1 MTTLEMILVVCP
13 LAFFASFV
21 DAIAGG
27 GGLISL
33 PAYLLTG
40 MPAHFAYGSNKF
52 SACIGT
58 FFSVARF
65 LKSGTIN
72 LKVAIR
78 SAIFA
83 LIGSGLGAQ
92 LALFLSD
99 HFLRLTMVVLLPFI
113 AIFVLFNKKNTGDES
128 TFSTLSNQK
137 AVVLSALIGFS
148 IGMYDGFFG
157 PGTGTFLIL
166 AYTALMG
173 FDFKT
178 ACGNAK
184 IVNLASNFAALVVF
198 ILAGKVLYVVAIPAA
213 LFSITG
219 NWIGSGLAIKKGAK
233 FIKPVLVG
241 VLILLFM
248 KIIYD
253 MVMSF

>member
-21 DAIAGG
+21 DAVAGG

-52 SACIGT
+52 SACMGT
-58 FFSVARF
+58 FFSAARF

-72 LKVAIR
+72 LKVAIQ
-78 SAIFA
+78 SAVFA
-83 LIGSGLGAQ
+83 LIGSSLGAQ
-92 LALFLSD
+92 LALHLSD

-113 AIFVLFNKKNTGDES
+113 AAFVLFNKKRTGDES
-128 TFSTLSNQK
+128 TFLTLSNRK
-137 AVVLSALIGFS
+137 VMMLSALIGFML
-148 IGMYDGFFG
+148 GMYDGFFG

-166 AYTALMG
+166 AYTTVMG

-184 IVNLASNFAALVVF
+184 IVNLASNFAALAVF
-198 ILAGKVLYVVAIPAA
+198 ILAGKVLYAVALPATA
-213 LFSITG
+213 FSIAG
-219 NWIGSGLAIKKGAK
+219 SWIGSGLAIKKGAQ

-253 MVMSF
+253 LIF